1 MSMMLLADLNLSLP
15 ITHPGMKFLII
26 LVIILLAP
34 LLLTRLK
41 IPPLLG
47 LIVAGAIVGPKG
59 FGLMER
65 DSGIILSGTAGLL
78 YIMFLAGLE
87 IDFQDFKSH
96 SKKSLVFGMLTFL
109 IPMGLGTW
117 VGLYLLDLS
126 MISSVLLASMFAS
139 HTLIAY
145 PIISKLGI
153 TKNRAVTVAVGGTLI
168 TDTLALL
175 ILAVI
180 VGMSKGQVDSIF
192 WIKLMVSLLIFS
204 AIVLWVMP
212 RFAKWFLKINEDA
225 ILQYVFILG
234 LVFAGALMAEMAG
247 LEGIIGAFMVG
258 LALNPLI
265 PRTSPLMN
273 RVEFVGNAIFIPFFL
288 IGVGMLV
295 DFRVFFQ
302 DEETIKVAVV
312 MTVTATLAK
321 YLAALGTQ
329 KIFNYSANE
338 RRIIFGLSN
347 AQAAATL
354 AAVLIGYNLII
365 GIDDAGNAIRLLP
378 ESVLNGTIVMI
389 LITCTLASIEA
400 QRGAKGIVISESDL
414 SDQNVA
420 DLPERFLVPV
430 RNEETAEEL
439 INLAINLKSP
449 DSKSGIYALSIINPE
464 QQDSNAEVKAQ
475 KTLNK
480 ASERA
485 AATDHNLYELLRYDT
500 DVSKGISSVVYENK
514 ATDLILGLHVQQPFD
529 ESFLGNLTQGLL
541 NKVNTTTYIYRPFS
555 PLTSQRRILVVIPPK
570 AEQELGFPFW
580 LIKIWNL
587 AKNSHAR
594 MIFYVSEPS
603 REYIEEILA
612 NNPIRIEF
620 REFAGWEEPENL
632 HIQLRKDD
640 FVILIL
646 SRKGN
651 HSYHPKMED
660 LPDLVNR
667 WLKEKSFLLVYP
679 NQPFS
684 GSFPAMDFLHST
696 LPGPLDQM
704 ELISQAVNKIF
715 KKGKNQKG
723 NIPKAN

>member
-1 MSMMLLADLNLSLP
+1 MMLLADLNLSLP

-212 RFAKWFLKINEDA
+212 RFAKWFLKFNEDA

-555 PLTSQRRILVVIPPK
+555 PFSSQRRILVVIPPK

-723 NIPKAN
+723 NTPKSN

>member
-1 MSMMLLADLNLSLP
+1 MMLLADLNLSLP

-212 RFAKWFLKINEDA
+212 RFAKWFLKFNEDA

-420 DLPERFLVPV
+420 DLPERFLVP
-430 RNEETAEEL
+430 
-439 INLAINLKSP
+439 
-449 DSKSGIYALSIINPE
+449 
-464 QQDSNAEVKAQ
+464 
-475 KTLNK
+475 
-480 ASERA
+480 
-485 AATDHNLYELLRYDT
+485 
-500 DVSKGISSVVYENK
+500 
-514 ATDLILGLHVQQPFD
+514 
-529 ESFLGNLTQGLL
+529 
-541 NKVNTTTYIYRPFS
+541 
-555 PLTSQRRILVVIPPK
+555 
-570 AEQELGFPFW
+570 
-580 LIKIWNL
+580 
-587 AKNSHAR
+587 
-594 MIFYVSEPS
+594 
-603 REYIEEILA
+603 
-612 NNPIRIEF
+612 
-620 REFAGWEEPENL
+620 
-632 HIQLRKDD
+632 
-640 FVILIL
+640 
-646 SRKGN
+646 
-651 HSYHPKMED
+651 
-660 LPDLVNR
+660 
-667 WLKEKSFLLVYP
+667 
-679 NQPFS
+679 
-684 GSFPAMDFLHST
+684 
-696 LPGPLDQM
+696 
-704 ELISQAVNKIF
+704 
-715 KKGKNQKG
+715 
-723 NIPKAN
+723 

>member
-1 MSMMLLADLNLSLP
+1 MMLLADLNLSLP

-34 LLLTRLK
+34 LLHTRLK

-212 RFAKWFLKINEDA
+212 RFAKWFLKFNEDA

-312 MTVTATLAK
+312 
-321 YLAALGTQ
+321 
-329 KIFNYSANE
+329 
-338 RRIIFGLSN
+338 
-347 AQAAATL
+347 
-354 AAVLIGYNLII
+354 
-365 GIDDAGNAIRLLP
+365 
-378 ESVLNGTIVMI
+378 
-389 LITCTLASIEA
+389 
-400 QRGAKGIVISESDL
+400 
-414 SDQNVA
+414 
-420 DLPERFLVPV
+420 
-430 RNEETAEEL
+430 
-439 INLAINLKSP
+439 
-449 DSKSGIYALSIINPE
+449 
-464 QQDSNAEVKAQ
+464 
-475 KTLNK
+475 
-480 ASERA
+480 
-485 AATDHNLYELLRYDT
+485 
-500 DVSKGISSVVYENK
+500 
-514 ATDLILGLHVQQPFD
+514 
-529 ESFLGNLTQGLL
+529 
-541 NKVNTTTYIYRPFS
+541 
-555 PLTSQRRILVVIPPK
+555 
-570 AEQELGFPFW
+570 
-580 LIKIWNL
+580 
-587 AKNSHAR
+587 
-594 MIFYVSEPS
+594 
-603 REYIEEILA
+603 
-612 NNPIRIEF
+612 
-620 REFAGWEEPENL
+620 
-632 HIQLRKDD
+632 
-640 FVILIL
+640 
-646 SRKGN
+646 
-651 HSYHPKMED
+651 
-660 LPDLVNR
+660 
-667 WLKEKSFLLVYP
+667 
-679 NQPFS
+679 
-684 GSFPAMDFLHST
+684 
-696 LPGPLDQM
+696 
-704 ELISQAVNKIF
+704 
-715 KKGKNQKG
+715 
-723 NIPKAN
+723 